1 MPTPLL
7 HLHIGQTKTA
17 TTTVQAFCHRN
28 RAWLR
33 ERGLLYPECPAGHE
47 VRMKHHHLVE
57 SLQAGD
63 PPQAGPWH
71 ELLGQAEAAGA
82 RQVMVSDEVLWHLQ
96 AGHAERR
103 AASLQGLAAL
113 LRGVDVRVLCYLRRQ
128 DRWVES
134 WFNQQAKGG
143 HAATAR
149 LGFDDF
155 VAHQKAL
162 GLLDYARVLSDW
174 ADAFGDAQIQVRSF
188 EKAQLTGGD
197 LLVDLLAQLGIED
210 LTGAWLPG
218 DRQVALSRPASL
230 LMNRFNQAG
239 ADEALRQQL
248 RRALKPRSGEARDGR
263 HLLSPAQAAELLDL
277 GAPGNAEVARRYRQG
292 VALFQDLAVHA
303 PSDHYPA
310 LLAEDEAAL
319 LQRLAEQGVQL
330 PAVHPAAALAASDTP
345 DTRPVRTGTAPPG
358 ATRPAGPERPAWRGC
373 QRAYIYTVPKAGT
386 YLMSEFL
393 TRLGLASSGWHV
405 AQNKALHTHMLD
417 AETNRSEPSRAM
429 VPTSY
434 LSSFRKLPAGQ
445 HAFGHFNP
453 LYVPAQLLQEKDY
466 RIIAVRRHPREVL
479 VSEFIDFRHR
489 RRDVD
494 WVSEARIPDPAEA
507 FTTYLQQ
514 HGPVI
519 RNICLSHL
527 LLQHNASLPDY
538 QELAG
543 SAAVLFVDFREFVSP
558 SGGPAVAQ
566 AIAGFLGADL
576 GPQDVAQCHAQA
588 LASDNKTKS
597 EGLQLPYERP
607 RLWTQGA
614 EQAYAALGFE
624 ALAQRMGCPAP
635 G

>member
-1 MPTPLL
+1 MPSTVL

-28 RAWLR
+28 RGWLK
-33 ERGLLYPECPAGHE
+33 ERGILYPECPAGHE

-63 PPQAGPWH
+63 EPVAQPWH
-71 ELLGQAEAAGA
+71 ELLAQAEQQDAQ
-82 RQVMVSDEVLWHLQ
+82 RVLVSDEVFWHLH

-103 AASLQGLAAL
+103 ATLLHGLARH
-113 LRGVDVRVLCYLRRQ
+113 LRGVEVQVMCWLRRQ

-149 LGFDDF
+149 LAFDDF
-155 VAHQKAL
+155 VDHHKSL
-162 GLLDYARVLSDW
+162 GLLDYARVLADW
-174 ADAFGDAQIQVRSF
+174 ADAFGDAALKVRSF
-188 EKAQLTGGD
+188 EKGQLVNGD
-197 LLVDLLAQLGIED
+197 LLQDFLGQLGLFD
-210 LTGAWLPG
+210 TTGAWLPG
-218 DRQVALSRPASL
+218 ERQVALSRPASL
-230 LMNRFNQAG
+230 LMNRCNQAG

-248 RRALKPRSGEARDGR
+248 RRALKPRAGDTRDGR
-263 HLLSPAQAAELLDL
+263 HLLSPQQAAELLAL

-292 VALFQDLAVHA
+292 AALFLDLAVHDA
-303 PSDHYPA
+303 ADHYPA
-310 LLAEDEAAL
+310 LLPEDEAAL
-319 LQRLAEQGVQL
+319 MQHLAEQGVTLAAPQAVPGRAGNDGA
-330 PAVHPAAALAASDTP
+330 PAV
-345 DTRPVRTGTAPPG
+345 
-358 ATRPAGPERPAWRGC
+358 PAGPAPAWAGC

-405 AQNKALHTHMLD
+405 AQNKALHTHALD
-417 AETNRSEPSRAM
+417 AETNRTEPSRAM

-434 LSSFRKLPAGQ
+434 LSSFRKLPLGQ

-453 LYVPAQLLQEKDY
+453 LYVPPQLLHEKDY

-494 WVSEARIPDPAEA
+494 WVSETRIVDPAEA
-507 FTTYLQQ
+507 FCTYLRQ

-519 RNICLSHL
+519 RNICVSHL
-527 LLQHNASLPDY
+527 LLQHNAGLPDY

-543 SAAVLFVDFREFVSP
+543 SAAVLFIEFSAFVSP
-558 SGGPAVAQ
+558 TGGRTAAWEIAQ
-566 AIAGFLGADL
+566 FLGARRSL
-576 GPQDVAQCHAQA
+576 GEVHQCHAGA

-597 EGLQLPYERP
+597 EGLHLPYERHT
-607 RLWTQGA
+607 LWTAQA
-614 EQAYAALGFE
+614 EQAYADLGFE
-624 ALAQRMGCPAP
+624 ALARRMGYPAKP
-635 G
+635 